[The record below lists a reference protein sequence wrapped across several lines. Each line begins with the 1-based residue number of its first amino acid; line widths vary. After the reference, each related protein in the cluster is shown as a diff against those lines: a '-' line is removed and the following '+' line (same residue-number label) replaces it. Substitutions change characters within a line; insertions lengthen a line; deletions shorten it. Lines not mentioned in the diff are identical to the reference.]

1 MTENQKSLKAPTF
14 RPLSTFWGSIPNPKS
29 SGASVGIV
37 TGTAKT
43 PTSRQIQNR
52 LKSRFYSFLFA
63 ISLLSW
69 QQIQPVLSQGV
80 SRLESEVKGPES
92 IVRPILKSGSQGVA
106 VSELQAALKLLGYY
120 SGSVDGTY
128 SESTAIAVSRFQQ
141 AAGLNI
147 DGIVGTATWER
158 LFPLTPPTPS
168 SPPSARS
175 PESATN
181 TSSATAPEPPAADLP
196 TLKLGMRGPAVFWL
210 QKRLQATGF
219 FTGNVDGIFGSDT
232 ELAVKAAQRN
242 YRLNPDGVVG
252 GSTWRALLP

>member
-1 MTENQKSLKAPTF
+1 MTMTENEKGLKPTTF
-14 RPLSTFWGSIPNPKS
+14 IPLSTFWGSIQNPKS
-29 SGASVGIV
+29 
-37 TGTAKT
+37 K
-43 PTSRQIQNR
+43 IQNR
-52 LKSRFYSFLFA
+52 LKPHFCLFLFV

-69 QQIQPVLSQGV
+69 QQIQPALSQGV
-80 SRLESEVKGPES
+80 SRLESEVNGPQS
-92 IVRPILKSGSQGVA
+92 LVRPILKSGSQGVA

-120 SGSVDGTY
+120 NGSVDGTY
-128 SESTAIAVSRFQQ
+128 SDSTAIAVSRFQQ
-141 AAGLNI
+141 AAGLNV

-168 SPPSARS
+168 SPPSA
-175 PESATN
+175 
-181 TSSATAPEPPAADLP
+181 SSPEPPTNNTSPTTAAESSGADLP

-252 GSTWRALLP
+252 GSTWRALL

>member
-1 MTENQKSLKAPTF
+1 MTPRFCLILF
-14 RPLSTFWGSIPNPKS
+14 
-29 SGASVGIV
+29 SV
-37 TGTAKT
+37 
-43 PTSRQIQNR
+43 
-52 LKSRFYSFLFA
+52 
-63 ISLLSW
+63 SLLSW
-69 QQIQPVLSQGV
+69 HQVQPALSQGV
-80 SRLESEVKGPES
+80 SRLESEVPSPQS
-92 IVRPILKSGSQGVA
+92 IVRPIIKSGSQGVA

-128 SESTAIAVSRFQQ
+128 SETTAIAVSRFQR
-141 AAGLNI
+141 AAGLNV

-158 LFPLTPPTPS
+158 LFPLTPPTSPS
-168 SPPSARS
+168 PTSARS
-175 PESATN
+175 AESATN
-181 TSSATAPEPPAADLP
+181 TSPATAPESPGVDLP

-219 FTGNVDGIFGSDT
+219 FTGNVDGVFGSDT

>member
-1 MTENQKSLKAPTF
+1 MTENQKGLKPTTF
-14 RPLSTFWGSIPNPKS
+14 IPFSTFWGLIQNPKS
-29 SGASVGIV
+29 
-37 TGTAKT
+37 K
-43 PTSRQIQNR
+43 IQNR

-69 QQIQPVLSQGV
+69 QQIQPALSQGV
-80 SRLESEVKGPES
+80 SRLESEVKGPQS
-92 IVRPILKSGSQGVA
+92 LVRPILKSGSQGVA

-128 SESTAIAVSRFQQ
+128 SESTAIAVSRFQR
-141 AAGLNI
+141 AAGLNV

-158 LFPLTPPTPS
+158 LFPLTPPKPS
-168 SPPSARS
+168 SPPSASS
-175 PESATN
+175 PESPTN
-181 TSSATAPEPPAADLP
+181 ASPATAAEPPGTDLP

-232 ELAVKAAQRN
+232 EIAVKAAQRN
-242 YRLNPDGVVG
+242 YRLNPDGIVG